1 LKTLIIFSLL
11 GATAFAGQFT
21 SIIAFGDSLADTG
34 NAYIGTGG
42 ATPPSPPFHPGV
54 FSNGPNW
61 LQYLGVG
68 LGLPV
73 LPFLGGGTN
82 FAIGGATTGLDGV
95 VPGTGVLSQVGAY
108 ATSVGNVADPN
119 ALYVLTGG
127 GNDIR
132 AAAGVTSDP
141 LALYGAGQTA
151 AFNLLDIAL
160 GRYFG
165 GARHFMFMTLPDV
178 GLAPDVMALGKSV
191 EAGIATKGFNDAIYA
206 LPGSRAGV
214 RIYRVDFAG
223 LAAAI
228 YDDSKNNG
236 SKKYGFTNLTTPCIG
251 SFPDTCATSLFFD
264 ELHPTARVQQLLGQA
279 ALAAVPEPA
288 TALLF
293 GAGLGLAA
301 WARRRAA

>member
-1 LKTLIIFSLL
+1 FSLL

-21 SIIAFGDSLADTG
+21 SIVAFGDSLADTG
-34 NAYIGTGG
+34 NAYIGTGWV
-42 ATPPSPPFHPGV
+42 TPPSPPFYPGV

-61 LQYLGVG
+61 LQYLGAG

-73 LPFLGGGTN
+73 APFLGGGTN
-82 FAIGGATTGLDGV
+82 YAIGGATTGLDGV
-95 VPGTGVLSQVGAY
+95 VAGTGVLSQVGAY

-151 AFNLLDIAL
+151 ASNLLNIAL
-160 GRYFG
+160 GLYLG
-165 GARHFMFMTLPDV
+165 GARNFMFMTLPDV

-191 EAGIATKGFNDAIYA
+191 EASIATKGFNDVINAIPAKSQGARLYT
-206 LPGSRAGV
+206 
-214 RIYRVDFAG
+214 VDFAG

-228 YDDSKNNG
+228 YDDTKNNS

-264 ELHPTARVQQLLGQA
+264 DLHPTARVHQLLGQA
-279 ALAAVPEPA
+279 ALSQVPEPG
-288 TALLF
+288 TALLL

>member
-1 LKTLIIFSLL
+1 MKTLIIISLL
-11 GATAFAGQFT
+11 GTTAFAGQFT

-42 ATPPSPPFHPGV
+42 TTPPSPPFYPGV

-61 LQYLGVG
+61 LQYLGAG

-73 LPFLGGGTN
+73 VPFLGGGTN
-82 FAIGGATTGLDGV
+82 FAIGGATTGIDGA
-95 VPGTGVLSQVGAY
+95 VPNTGVLAQASFYGV
-108 ATSVGNVADPN
+108 TVGNVYDPN

-132 AAAGVTSDP
+132 LAAGVTSDP
-141 LALYGAGQTA
+141 FALYGTGKA
-151 AFNLLDIAL
+151 AASNLLNIAL
-160 GRYFG
+160 GLYFG
-165 GARHFMFMTLPDV
+165 GARNFMFMTLPDV

-191 EAGIATKGFNDAIYA
+191 EAGIATKGFNDVIGG
-206 LPGSRAGV
+206 LPGSSAGA
-214 RIYRVDFAG
+214 RLYKVDFAG

-228 YDDSKNNG
+228 YDDTNNNG

-251 SFPDTCATSLFFD
+251 SFPDTCATSIFFD
-264 ELHPTARVQQLLGQA
+264 DLHPTARVQQLLGQA
-279 ALAAVPEPA
+279 ALAQVPEPA
-288 TALLF
+288 TALLL